1 MKNKTKNKIKDKK
14 IRALSVVVAMLT
26 LLEFF
31 PLMFEFVDLN
41 FSPYDSWIRG
51 LELYANKQLWWFL
64 VMGIL
69 GLIALIWNLLF
80 AAYSIIDGRY
90 KKLTWNIARY
100 GYFYG
105 VVVGFINFVSLTC
118 CQADLM
124 GGAYAFL
131 FFLTAIIA
139 LEIALIFSKDEDT
152 KNSLKMD
159 NEDL

>member
-139 LEIALIFSKDEDT
+139 LEIALIFLKDEDT
-152 KNSLKMD
+152 KNKLNSD
-159 NEDL
+159 T

>member
-118 CQADLM
+118 C
-124 GGAYAFL
+124 
-131 FFLTAIIA
+131 
-139 LEIALIFSKDEDT
+139 
-152 KNSLKMD
+152 
-159 NEDL
+159 

>member
-100 GYFYG
+100 GYFHSMVAG
-105 VVVGFINFVSLTC
+105 IINFAALIGIYGYL
-118 CQADLM
+118 QEA
-124 GGAYAFL
+124 AYAFL
-131 FFLTAIIA
+131 VFLAVIIA

>member
-1 MKNKTKNKIKDKK
+1 MKNKTKKKIKDKK

-51 LELYANKQLWWFL
+51 LELYANKPLWWFL
-64 VMGIL
+64 VMGVL

-139 LEIALIFSKDEDT
+139 LEIALIFLKDEDT
-152 KNSLKMD
+152 KNKLNSD
-159 NEDL
+159 T

>member
-26 LLEFF
+26 LLAFF

-139 LEIALIFSKDEDT
+139 LEIALIFLKDEDT
-152 KNSLKMD
+152 KNKLNSD
-159 NEDL
+159 T

>member
-1 MKNKTKNKIKDKK
+1 MKNKTKNKMKDKK
-14 IRALSVVVAMLT
+14 IRVLSVVVAMLT

-31 PLMFEFVDLN
+31 PLMFEFVN
-41 FSPYDSWIRG
+41 FHFSPYDSWIRG

-64 VMGIL
+64 VMGVF

-105 VVVGFINFVSLTC
+105 IVLGFINFVSLTC

-131 FFLTAIIA
+131 IFLVAIIA
-139 LEIALIFSKDEDT
+139 IEIALVFSKDEDT
-152 KNSLKMD
+152 INSLKNND
-159 NEDL
+159 EQL

>member
-26 LLEFF
+26 FLEFF

-139 LEIALIFSKDEDT
+139 LEIALIFLKDEDT
-152 KNSLKMD
+152 KNKLNSD
-159 NEDL
+159 T